1 MGLTRVAVRVPSGA
15 WAMSLRVMDMGAR
28 LYQPGALRA
37 SLPSLRS
44 QSYS

>member
-1 MGLTRVAVRVPSGA
+1 MGLTRVAVRAPSGP
-15 WAMSLRVMDMGAR
+15 WAISLRVMDMGAR
-28 LYQPGALRA
+28 LYQSGAVRA